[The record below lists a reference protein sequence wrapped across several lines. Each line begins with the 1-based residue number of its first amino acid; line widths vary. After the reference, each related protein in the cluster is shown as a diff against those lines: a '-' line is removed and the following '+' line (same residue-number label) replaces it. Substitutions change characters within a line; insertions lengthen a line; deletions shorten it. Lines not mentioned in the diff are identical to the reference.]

1 MEKPIFGYI
10 LGFVFSFVTIF
21 EGMYVLSKLYP
32 ELFRPIPKS
41 TPVLAMV
48 DSLKLKNDS
57 LGVIWEDTS
66 SIGLEYVEAYKLDSL
81 KSLYNEAVAEL
92 KRYKDSVLVLNKII
106 YELKAE
112 IREKNLI
119 VERLQRQVLNQQDE
133 KIKAMA
139 KIYESMEPEAA
150 ARILESMPENEA
162 LQIILNMQRRQA
174 AKILSEINTA
184 KASKLSKLK

>member
-1 MEKPIFGYI
+1 MEKTILGYI

-21 EGMYVLSKLYP
+21 EGMYVLSKFYP

-41 TPVLAMV
+41 NYVLAVV
-48 DSLKLKNDS
+48 DSVKLKDDS
-57 LGVIWEDTS
+57 LGVMWEDTS

-81 KSLYNEAVAEL
+81 KSLYNETVAEL
-92 KRYKDSVLVLNKII
+92 KRYKDSVVVLNKII
-106 YELKAE
+106 NGLKAE
-112 IREKNLI
+112 VRERDLI
-119 VERLQRQVLNQQDE
+119 VEKLQRQILNQQDD

-150 ARILESMPENEA
+150 ARILENMPESEA

-174 AKILSEINTA
+174 AKILSEISAT